1 MTRISLVLVVAALT
15 AAPAE
20 VRRDRRDPANL
31 VAHEWGTFTSVAGE
45 QGQPIEWL
53 PLEGQEDLPCFV
65 ERFRN
70 VRAKFA
76 LSGTI
81 RMETPVIYFYAPQAT
96 TVDVSVRFHAGLVTE
111 WFPRADVTPAA
122 QVTNATL
129 TSSGFAGTAS
139 WSKVAI
145 TPSAAEAFPTEP
157 RFSHYY
163 AARRTDAAPLKV
175 GAQSEKF
182 LFYRGV
188 ARVTPPVSAVVAPD
202 GTRGSQSAVR
212 DLDDTA
218 TVTSHGAAP
227 LGTIVR
233 FDRRNGKL
241 GYEIKD
247 TKGSRATLSTP
258 PLTGDVDTLAGRL
271 ETILTREGLYPREAR
286 AMVDTWRD
294 SWFEEG
300 TRVLYIVPR
309 AAVDAMLP
317 LDITPRPIETMRV
330 FVGRLEL
337 ITPATTAEVKR
348 ALETRDRAA
357 LLKYGRFLLPIS
369 QRIVADPAAGLDAK
383 GLEQFIYGTFA
394 DLTRGTSCGN
404 R

>member
-1 MTRISLVLVVAALT
+1 MTRISLVLLVAALT
-15 AAPAE
+15 AAPE
-20 VRRDRRDPANL
+20 VRRDSRDPDNL

-45 QGQPIEWL
+45 QGQQIEWL
-53 PLEGQEDLPCFV
+53 PLEGQDDLPCFV
-65 ERFRN
+65 ERLRN
-70 VRAKFA
+70 VRTKFA
-76 LSGTI
+76 LSGTV

-96 TVDVSVRFHAGLVTE
+96 TVDVSVRFPAGLLTE
-111 WFPRADVTPAA
+111 WYPRADVTPAA
-122 QVTNATL
+122 QVTSAVL
-129 TSSGFAGTAS
+129 TTQGFASSAT

-145 TPSAAEAFPTEP
+145 TPHAPESFPTEP
-157 RFSHYY
+157 RPSHYY
-163 AARRTDAAPLKV
+163 AARRTDATPLKV

-188 ARVTPPVSAVVAPD
+188 SRVTLPVSALVSAD
-202 GTRGSQSAVR
+202 G
-212 DLDDTA
+212 TA
-218 TVTSHGAAP
+218 TVRADRPAP

-233 FDRRNGKL
+233 FDRRDGKL

-247 TKGSRATLSTP
+247 TKGSGAILVTP
-258 PLTGDVDTLAGRL
+258 ALTGNVDALASRL
-271 ETILTREGLYPREAR
+271 VTILTREGLYPREAR

-300 TRVLYIVPR
+300 TRLLYIVPR
-309 AAVDAMLP
+309 ATVDAMLP
-317 LDITPRPIETMRV
+317 LDIKPRPTETARV

-348 ALETRDRAA
+348 ALETRDRSA
-357 LLKYGRFLLPIS
+357 LLKYGRFLLPIA
-369 QRIVADPAAGLDAK
+369 QRIVADPAAGLNAK

-394 DLTRGTSCGN
+394 DLTRGRSCGN

>member
-1 MTRISLVLVVAALT
+1 MTRVSLVLLAAALT

-20 VRRDRRDPANL
+20 VRRDYRDPDNL
-31 VAHEWGTFTSVAGE
+31 IAHEWGTFTSVAGE

-53 PLEGQEDLPCFV
+53 PLEGQDDLPCFV

-76 LSGTI
+76 LSGTV

-96 TVDVSVRFHAGLVTE
+96 TVDVSVRFPAGLVTE
-111 WFPRADVTPAA
+111 WFPRAQVTPAA

-129 TSSGFAGTAS
+129 TSSGFASTAT

-145 TPSAAEAFPTEP
+145 TPGAPEAFLTEP
-157 RFSHYY
+157 RSSHYY

-188 ARVTPPVSAVVAPD
+188 ARVTLPVSAVVAPD
-202 GTRGSQSAVR
+202 GTAIVR
-212 DLDDTA
+212 SD
-218 TVTSHGAAP
+218 GAAP

-241 GYEIKD
+241 GYEIKN
-247 TKGSRATLSTP
+247 TKRSRATLPTP
-258 PLTGDVDTLAGRL
+258 ALTGDVDTLAGRL
-271 ETILTREGLYPREAR
+271 ETVLTREGLYPREAR

-300 TRVLYIVPR
+300 TRLLYIVPR
-309 AAVDAMLP
+309 ATVDAMLP
-317 LDITPRPIETMRV
+317 LEITPRPIDTARV

-337 ITPATTAEVKR
+337 ITPATTADVKR
-348 ALETRDRAA
+348 ALETRDSGA

-369 QRIVADPAAGLDAK
+369 QRIVADPAAGLNVK
-383 GLEQFIYGTFA
+383 GLEPFIYRTFA

>member
-1 MTRISLVLVVAALT
+1 MTRISLMLSVALL
-15 AAPAE
+15 AASPAE
-20 VRRDRRDPANL
+20 VRRDSRDPDNL
-31 VAHEWGTFTSVAGE
+31 VAHEWGTFTSVAGD

-53 PLEGQEDLPCFV
+53 PLEGQDDLPCFV

-70 VRAKFA
+70 FRAKFT
-76 LSGTI
+76 LSGTV

-96 TVDVSVRFHAGLVTE
+96 TVDVSVRFPAGLVTE
-111 WFPRADVTPAA
+111 WFPRADVTPAG

-129 TSSGFAGTAS
+129 TSPAFASTAT

-145 TPSAAEAFPTEP
+145 TPHAPEAFPTEP
-157 RFSHYY
+157 RSSHYY

-175 GAQSEKF
+175 GTQSEKF

-202 GTRGSQSAVR
+202 GA
-212 DLDDTA
+212 A
-218 TVTSHGAAP
+218 TVRSQGAAP

-233 FDRRNGKL
+233 FDRRHGKL

-247 TKGSRATLSTP
+247 TKESRATLSTP
-258 PLTGDVDTLAGRL
+258 ALTGGVDTLAGRL
-271 ETILTREGLYPREAR
+271 ETVLTREGLYLREAR

-300 TRVLYIVPR
+300 TRLLYIVPR
-309 AAVDAMLP
+309 ATVDAMLP
-317 LDITPRPIETMRV
+317 LDIKPWPIETARV
-330 FVGRLEL
+330 FVWRLEL

-348 ALETRDRAA
+348 ALETHDRAA

-369 QRIVADPAAGLDAK
+369 QRIVTDPAAGLEAK

-394 DLTRGTSCGN
+394 DLTRGTSCGS

>member
-1 MTRISLVLVVAALT
+1 MTRISLVLLVAALT
-15 AAPAE
+15 ASPAE
-20 VRRDRRDPANL
+20 VRRDSRDPDNL

-53 PLEGQEDLPCFV
+53 PLEGQDDLPCFV

-70 VRAKFA
+70 IRAKLA
-76 LSGTI
+76 LSGTV
-81 RMETPVIYFYAPQAT
+81 RMETPVIYFYAPQVT
-96 TVDVSVRFHAGLVTE
+96 TVDVSVRFPAGLVTE
-111 WFPRADVTPAA
+111 WFPRADVTPGA
-122 QVTNATL
+122 QVTSATL
-129 TSSGFAGTAS
+129 RSSGFASTAT

-145 TPSAAEAFPTEP
+145 TPGAAEAFPTEP
-157 RFSHYY
+157 RSSHYY

-188 ARVTPPVSAVVAPD
+188 ASVTLPVSAVVGP
-202 GTRGSQSAVR
+202 GG
-212 DLDDTA
+212 TA
-218 TVTSHGAAP
+218 TVRSHGARP

-233 FDRRNGKL
+233 VDRHNGKL
-241 GYEIKD
+241 GYDIKD
-247 TKGSRATLSTP
+247 TKASRATLPTP
-258 PLTGDVDTLAGRL
+258 ALTGDVDTLAGRL
-271 ETILTREGLYPREAR
+271 ETVLTREGLYPREAR

-300 TRVLYIVPR
+300 TRLLYVVPR
-309 AAVDAMLP
+309 PTVDAMLP
-317 LDITPRPIETMRV
+317 LDIKPRPIETARV

-337 ITPATTAEVKR
+337 ITPATTAEVTR

-357 LLKYGRFLLPIS
+357 LLKYGRFLLPIA

>member
-1 MTRISLVLVVAALT
+1 MTRISLVLLVAALT
-15 AAPAE
+15 ASPAE
-20 VRRDRRDPANL
+20 VRRDSRDPDNL

-53 PLEGQEDLPCFV
+53 PLEGQDDLPCFV

-70 VRAKFA
+70 FRAKFA
-76 LSGTI
+76 LSGTV

-96 TVDVSVRFHAGLVTE
+96 TVDVSVRFPAGLVTE

-129 TSSGFAGTAS
+129 TTPGFASTAT
-139 WSKVAI
+139 WSKVAVR
-145 TPSAAEAFPTEP
+145 PDAAEALPTEP
-157 RFSHYY
+157 RSSHYY

-188 ARVTPPVSAVVAPD
+188 GRVTLPVSAVIAAD
-202 GTRGSQSAVR
+202 G
-212 DLDDTA
+212 TA
-218 TVTSHGAAP
+218 TVRSDGSAP

-241 GYEIKD
+241 GYQIKD
-247 TKGSRATLSTP
+247 TKGSRATLPTP
-258 PLTGDVDTLAGRL
+258 ALVGDVATLASRL
-271 ETILTREGLYPREAR
+271 EAVLTREGLYPREAR

-300 TRVLYIVPR
+300 TRLLYIVPR
-309 AAVDAMLP
+309 ATVEAMLP
-317 LDITPRPIETMRV
+317 LDIKPRPIETARV

-348 ALETRDRAA
+348 ALETRDRSA

-369 QRIVADPAAGLDAK
+369 QRILADPAAGLDAK

-394 DLTRGTSCGN
+394 DLTRGMSCGN

>member
-1 MTRISLVLVVAALT
+1 MTRISLVLLVAALT

-20 VRRDRRDPANL
+20 VRRDSRDPGNL

-53 PLEGQEDLPCFV
+53 PLEGQDDLPCFV

-70 VRAKFA
+70 FHAKFA
-76 LSGTI
+76 LSGTV

-96 TVDVSVRFHAGLVTE
+96 TVDVSVRFPAGLVTE
-111 WFPRADVTPAA
+111 WFPRADVTPATP
-122 QVTNATL
+122 VTNATL
-129 TSSGFAGTAS
+129 TSSGFASTAT

-145 TPSAAEAFPTEP
+145 TPDAPEGFATEP
-157 RFSHYY
+157 RSSHYY

-202 GTRGSQSAVR
+202 GT
-212 DLDDTA
+212 A
-218 TVTSHGAAP
+218 TVRSQGAAP

-233 FDRRNGKL
+233 FDRRSGKL
-241 GYEIKD
+241 GYEIRD
-247 TKGSRATLSTP
+247 TKESRATLSTP
-258 PLTGDVDTLAGRL
+258 ALTGDMDALALRL
-271 ETILTREGLYPREAR
+271 ETVLAREGLYPREAQ

-300 TRVLYIVPR
+300 TRLLYIVPR
-309 AAVDAMLP
+309 ATVDAMLP
-317 LDITPRPIETMRV
+317 LDIKPRPIETARV

-348 ALETRDRAA
+348 ALETQDRAA

-369 QRIVADPAAGLDAK
+369 QQIVADPAAGLDAK

-394 DLTRGTSCGN
+394 DLTRGRSCGN

>member
-1 MTRISLVLVVAALT
+1 MTRISLVLLAGALT

-20 VRRDRRDPANL
+20 VRRDSRDPGNL

-53 PLEGQEDLPCFV
+53 PLEGQDDLPCFV

-70 VRAKFA
+70 IRGKLA
-76 LSGTI
+76 LSGTV
-81 RMETPVIYFYAPQAT
+81 RMETPVIYFYAPQVT
-96 TVDVSVRFHAGLVTE
+96 TVDVSVRFPAGLVTE
-111 WFPRADVTPAA
+111 WFPRADVTPGA
-122 QVTNATL
+122 QVTSATL
-129 TSSGFAGTAS
+129 RSSGFASTAT

-145 TPSAAEAFPTEP
+145 TPGAAEAFPTEP
-157 RFSHYY
+157 RSSHYY

-188 ARVTPPVSAVVAPD
+188 ASVTLPVSAVVGP
-202 GTRGSQSAVR
+202 GG
-212 DLDDTA
+212 TA
-218 TVTSHGAAP
+218 TVRSHGARP

-233 FDRRNGKL
+233 VDRRNGKL
-241 GYEIKD
+241 GYDIKD
-247 TKGSRATLSTP
+247 TKASRATLPTP
-258 PLTGDVDTLAGRL
+258 ALTGDVDTLAGRL
-271 ETILTREGLYPREAR
+271 ETVLTREGLYPREAR

-300 TRVLYIVPR
+300 TRLLYVVPR
-309 AAVDAMLP
+309 PTVDAMLP
-317 LDITPRPIETMRV
+317 LDIKPRPIETARV

-337 ITPATTAEVKR
+337 ITPATTAEVTR

-357 LLKYGRFLLPIS
+357 LLKYGRFLLPIA
-369 QRIVADPAAGLDAK
+369 QRIVADPAAGGDAK
-383 GLEQFIYGTFA
+383 ALEQFIYGTFA